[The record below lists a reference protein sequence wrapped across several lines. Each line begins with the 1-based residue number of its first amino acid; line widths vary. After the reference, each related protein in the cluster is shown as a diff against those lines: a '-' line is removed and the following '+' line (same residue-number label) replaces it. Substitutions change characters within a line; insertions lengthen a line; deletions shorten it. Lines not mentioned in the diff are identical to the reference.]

1 MATFSQTNRT
11 KGQDL
16 EKQVLPILGSKLVQL
31 WEQSLFN
38 QIGGAS
44 PNRGPLTQVCL
55 LSTSAA
61 SVFVLVMYF
70 NTSPLTQGFEIQ
82 ISKWLV

>member
-1 MATFSQTNRT
+1 MAAFSQTNRT

-38 QIGGAS
+38 QIGGATKQGTT
-44 PNRGPLTQVCL
+44 NTGV
-55 LSTSAA
+55 SAFNI
-61 SVFVLVMYF
+61 SRKRFRPGHVFQHESSNPGL
-70 NTSPLTQGFEIQ
+70 
-82 ISKWLV
+82 